1 VFGHIHSGHGRQ
13 DVKWSWSVERVYA
26 RMMGV
31 GEGDSLSTAMKWW
44 IVVMML
50 FGLIGAWS
58 DMIIGRVLKSR
69 RQEYERR
76 RNTTV
81 MLNAAIGAEAGDGRA
96 AMVIDV

>member
-13 DVKWSWSVERVYA
+13 DVKWSWSVERVYV

-44 IVVMML
+44 IVVLML
-50 FGLIGAWS
+50 FGLIGAWG
-58 DMIIGRVLKSR
+58 DVIIGRVLKSR

-81 MLNAAIGAEAGDGRA
+81 MLNAAIGAEAGDDRA